1 MNFQADVPPFGTTS
15 ASLRDHGPTVLYLV
29 LYLVLVLRLLLV
41 LVLELSTAHTS
52 LGTAGYDRGLAC
64 GRVRF

>member
-1 MNFQADVPPFGTTS
+1 M
-15 ASLRDHGPTVLYLV
+15 YLV